1 MQAFSHYLAELSFL
15 YGDTVAC
22 EPQMR
27 LDLGY
32 LVAHSL
38 DEKQCHLIGS
48 IYIIMCIVPSTIGKR
63 RMLARS
69 EYHVELLGCL
79 ATQTLFKFV
88 GDGIGIYEH
97 HAHLLCHIGRRKAI
111 VAMGVVEGVALK
123 DVVARLGIEIAQLL
137 VIIVL
142 LHF

>member
-15 YGDTVAC
+15 YGHSVAFK
-22 EPQMR
+22 PQMR

-38 DEKQCHLIGS
+38 DEKHCHLIGS
-48 IYIIMCIVPSTIGKR
+48 IYIIMCIVPTTIGKR

-79 ATQTLFKFV
+79 ATQTLFEFV
-88 GDGIGIYEH
+88 GDGIGINEH
-97 HAHLLCHIGRRKAI
+97 HAHLLCHISWGKAI

-137 VIIVL
+137 VVVVL